1 MKGVLAQLSLVLVAM
16 LIGVLGVGQLNS
28 QARPTQISSLS
39 AQELSTLI
47 ETLTARNRELRS
59 GLADIREQLREY
71 EVSGPQGQS
80 ALQVSR
86 EDLRRITAF
95 GGLAPVD
102 GQGIVMDVDGDL
114 DAIALNDLINELRNA
129 GAEAIAVDAV
139 RITARSVAIEGP
151 RSLQVDG
158 VDIGRHFTLRAI
170 GSPDGL
176 LSAVQRP
183 GGIISQLKLFI
194 SATIVVTPGG
204 GGAAS
209 GERGFPAAGDRQADR
224 MRSRCAS

>member
-1 MKGVLAQLSLVLVAM
+1 MRGIGAQASLFVVAL

-28 QARPTQISSLS
+28 QSRPSEISSLS
-39 AQELSTLI
+39 AQEVSTLI
-47 ETLTARNRELRS
+47 ETLTARNRELRT

-71 EVSGPQGQS
+71 AVSGPQGES

-95 GGLAPVD
+95 GGLAAVD
-102 GQGIVMDVDGDL
+102 GQGIVMEVDGDL

-129 GAEAIAVDAV
+129 GAEAIAVDKV
-139 RITARSVAIEGP
+139 RITARSVATQGP
-151 RSLQVDG
+151 RSLEIDG
-158 VDIGRHFTLRAI
+158 VDVGRSFTLRAI

-176 LSAVQRP
+176 LSAMQRP

-194 SATIVVTPGG
+194 SATILISQAEAVELPASKASLLPVTGKPI
-204 GGAAS
+204 
-209 GERGFPAAGDRQADR
+209 E
-224 MRSRCAS
+224 

>member
-1 MKGVLAQLSLVLVAM
+1 MKGIGTQISLVVVAM

-28 QARPTQISSLS
+28 QARPTEISSLS

-47 ETLTARNRELRS
+47 ETLTARNRELRT

-95 GGLAPVD
+95 GGLAAVD
-102 GQGIVMDVDGDL
+102 GQGITMEVDGDL

-129 GAEAIAVDAV
+129 GAEAIAVDEV

-158 VDIGRHFTLRAI
+158 VDIGRRFTLRAI

-176 LSAVQRP
+176 LSAMQRP

-194 SATIVVTPGG
+194 SATILISQAEAVELPASQVSLLPVTGTPI
-204 GGAAS
+204 
-209 GERGFPAAGDRQADR
+209 E
-224 MRSRCAS
+224 

>member
-1 MKGVLAQLSLVLVAM
+1 MLVAV

-28 QARPTQISSLS
+28 QARPSELNSLS

-47 ETLTARNRELRS
+47 ETLTARNRELRA

-71 EVSGPQGQS
+71 EVSGPQSQS

-95 GGLAPVD
+95 GGLAAVD
-102 GQGIVMDVDGDL
+102 GQGIVMEVDGDL

-151 RSLQVDG
+151 RSLEIDG
-158 VDIGRHFTLRAI
+158 VDIGRRFRLQAI

-176 LSAVQRP
+176 LSAMQRP

-194 SATIVVTPGG
+194 SATIVISQAQAVQLPASSVSLLPVTGKPI
-204 GGAAS
+204 
-209 GERGFPAAGDRQADR
+209 E
-224 MRSRCAS
+224 

>member
-1 MKGVLAQLSLVLVAM
+1 VKRVAAQVSLFVVAL

-28 QARPTQISSLS
+28 QARPTEISSLS

-47 ETLTARNRELRS
+47 ETLTARNRELRT

-95 GGLAPVD
+95 GGLAAVD
-102 GQGIVMDVDGDL
+102 GQGIVMEVDGSL

-129 GAEAIAVDAV
+129 GAEAIAVDEV

-158 VDIGRHFTLRAI
+158 VDIGRRFSLRAI

-176 LSAVQRP
+176 LSAMQRP

-194 SATIVVTPGG
+194 SATILISQAEAVDLPASEVSQLPVTGKPI
-204 GGAAS
+204 
-209 GERGFPAAGDRQADR
+209 E
-224 MRSRCAS
+224 

>member
-1 MKGVLAQLSLVLVAM
+1 MKGLGAQVSLFVVAL
-16 LIGVLGVGQLNS
+16 LIGVLAVGQLNS

-47 ETLTARNRELRS
+47 ETLTTRNRELRT

-71 EVSGPQGQS
+71 QVSGPQSQS

-95 GGLAPVD
+95 GGLAAVD

-114 DAIALNDLINELRNA
+114 DAIALNDLVNELRNA

-151 RSLQVDG
+151 RSLQIDG
-158 VDIGRHFTLRAI
+158 VDVGRRFTLRAI

-176 LSAVQRP
+176 LGAMQRP

-194 SATIVVTPGG
+194 SATIQI
-204 GGAAS
+204 
-209 GERGFPAAGDRQADR
+209 RQAQ
-224 MRSRCAS
+224 SVALPASAVSLLPVVGQPVE

>member
-1 MKGVLAQLSLVLVAM
+1 MRGTVAQASLFAVAL
-16 LIGVLGVGQLNS
+16 LIGLLGVGQLNS
-28 QARPTQISSLS
+28 QSRPAQLSSLS

-47 ETLTARNRELRS
+47 ETLTARNRELRT

-71 EVSGPQGQS
+71 QVSGPQGQS

-129 GAEAIAVDAV
+129 GAEAISVDAV
-139 RITARSVAIEGP
+139 RVTARSVAIEGP

-158 VDIGRHFTLRAI
+158 VDIGRRFTLRAI

-176 LSAVQRP
+176 LSAMQRP
-183 GGIISQLKLFI
+183 GGIITQLKLFI
-194 SATIVVTPGG
+194 SATIVVSQAQSVQLP
-204 GGAAS
+204 AS
-209 GERGFPAAGDRQADR
+209 NVSLLPVTGKPIE
-224 MRSRCAS
+224 

>member
-1 MKGVLAQLSLVLVAM
+1 MKGIGAQLSLVVVAT

-28 QARPTQISSLS
+28 QARPSEITSLS

-47 ETLTARNRELRS
+47 ETLIARNRELRT

-71 EVSGPQGQS
+71 EVAGPQGQS

-95 GGLAPVD
+95 GGLAPVN
-102 GQGIVMDVDGDL
+102 GQGIVMTVEGDL

-158 VDIGRHFTLRAI
+158 VDVGRSFTMQAI

-176 LSAVQRP
+176 LSAMQRP

-194 SATIVVTPGG
+194 SATIVI
-204 GGAAS
+204 
-209 GERGFPAAGDRQADR
+209 RQAQAVQLP
-224 MRSRCAS
+224 ASKVALLPVTGKPIE